1 LRCKANKPAKIT
13 RFNPMETSLTEKIQ
27 SVKGMHD
34 ILNDSTGD
42 WQYLEKTI
50 QTVLSRYGYEEIRTP
65 LVEKTELFERSIG
78 EATDIVSKEMYT
90 FPDRNDQRLTL
101 RPEGTASSVR
111 SLMQHGLYQNNPLRL
126 WYCGPMF
133 RYERPQKGRT
143 RQFHQIGAEV
153 YGLNG
158 PDIDAELIAM
168 SARFWKE
175 LGITG
180 LQLQLNTLGTN
191 AARQVYREVLVEYL
205 GDNEADL
212 DEDSRVRLLKN
223 PLRILDSKNPEMQA
237 LINDAPSMA
246 DYMDEESIDHFD
258 GLKQLLDEINIA
270 YTVNPRLVR
279 GLDYYSK
286 TVFEWLTDQLGAQA
300 TVCAGGRYDGLIEH
314 FGGKAIAGIGFAMGL
329 ERLVE
334 LMGSSEGRKNQ
345 QKPHVYLIIAGEET
359 VTTGFKLAEQL
370 KNELKELKL
379 LMHCGGGSFK
389 SQFKKADKSGAQLAL
404 ILGEDELQKQ
414 TISLK
419 PLRKE
424 GDQTEV
430 SWEKLAEVLRTE
442 LEL

>member
-1 LRCKANKPAKIT
+1 
-13 RFNPMETSLTEKIQ
+13 MTEKIQ

-191 AARQVYREVLVEYL
+191 AARQRYREVLVEYL
-205 GDNEADL
+205 SDNEADL

-237 LINDAPSMA
+237 LINAAPSMA
-246 DYMDEESIDHFD
+246 DHMDEESIDHFD

-286 TVFEWLTDQLGAQA
+286 TVFEWLTDKLGAQA

-334 LMGSSEGRKNQ
+334 LMGSSEERKNQ

-359 VTTGFKLAEQL
+359 LTTGFKLAEQL

-430 SWEKLAEVLRTE
+430 SWEKLAEVLRVK

>member
-1 LRCKANKPAKIT
+1 
-13 RFNPMETSLTEKIQ
+13 MTEKIQ

-191 AARQVYREVLVEYL
+191 VARQRYREVLVEYL
-205 GDNEADL
+205 GDNEVDL

-237 LINDAPSMA
+237 LINAAPSMA
-246 DYMDEESIDHFD
+246 DHMDEESIDHFD

-300 TVCAGGRYDGLIEH
+300 TVCAGGRYDGLIEQ
-314 FGGKAIAGIGFAMGL
+314 FGGKAIPGIGFAMGL

-334 LMGSSEGRKNQ
+334 LMGSSEERKNQ

-430 SWEKLAEVLRTE
+430 SWEKLAEVLRVE

>member
-1 LRCKANKPAKIT
+1 
-13 RFNPMETSLTEKIQ
+13 MTEKIQ

-34 ILNDSTGD
+34 ILNNSTGD

-50 QTVLSRYGYEEIRTP
+50 QTILARYGYEEIRTP

-90 FPDRNDQRLTL
+90 FPDRNGERLTL
-101 RPEGTASSVR
+101 RPEGTAGSVR

-168 SARFWKE
+168 SSRFWQE
-175 LGITG
+175 LDLPRLE
-180 LQLQLNTLGTN
+180 LQINTLGTS
-191 AARQVYREVLVEYL
+191 AARKHYREVLVEYFNDHKAEL
-205 GDNEADL
+205 DAD
-212 DEDSRVRLLKN
+212 SIVRLEKN
-223 PLRILDSKNPEMQA
+223 PLRILDSKNPEMQN
-237 LINDAPSMA
+237 LINSAPDMT
-246 DYMDEESIDHFD
+246 DHMDNESVEHFD
-258 GLKQLLDEINIA
+258 GLKQLLDDTNIA

-286 TVFEWLTDQLGAQA
+286 TVFEWVTDQLGAQG
-300 TVCAGGRYDGLIEH
+300 TVCAGGRYDSLIEH
-314 FGGKAIAGIGFAMGL
+314 FGGKAIPGIGFAMGL

-334 LMGSSEGRKNQ
+334 LMGSNEEREIQ
-345 QKPHVYLIIAGEET
+345 QKPHVYLIIAGEEA
-359 VTTGFKLAEQL
+359 VTKGFKLAEQL
-370 KNELKELKL
+370 KDELKELKV

-389 SQFKKADKSGAQLAL
+389 NQFKKADKSGAQLAL
-404 ILGEDELQKQ
+404 ILGEDEIQKQ

-424 GDQTEV
+424 AEQTEI
-430 SWEKLAEVLRTE
+430 SWEKLAEVLRVE

>member
-1 LRCKANKPAKIT
+1 
-13 RFNPMETSLTEKIQ
+13 METSLTEKIQ

-175 LGITG
+175 LGING

-191 AARQVYREVLVEYL
+191 VARQRYREVLVEYL
-205 GDNEADL
+205 SDNEADL

-237 LINDAPSMA
+237 LINAAPSMA
-246 DYMDEESIDHFD
+246 DYMDEESINHFE

-314 FGGKAIAGIGFAMGL
+314 FGGKAIPGIGFAMGL

-334 LMGSSEGRKNQ
+334 LMGSSEERKNQ

-359 VTTGFKLAEQL
+359 VTTGFKLAERL

-430 SWEKLAEVLRTE
+430 SWEKLAEVLRVE

>member
-1 LRCKANKPAKIT
+1 
-13 RFNPMETSLTEKIQ
+13 MTENIQ

-34 ILNDSTGD
+34 ILNDSTAN
-42 WQYLEKTI
+42 WQYLEKTV
-50 QTVLSRYGYEEIRTP
+50 QAVLCRYGYEEIRTP

-78 EATDIVSKEMYT
+78 EATDIVAKEMYT
-90 FPDRNDQRLTL
+90 FPDRNNERLTL
-101 RPEGTASSVR
+101 RPEGTAGSVR
-111 SLMQHGLYQNNPLRL
+111 SLMQHGLYQNSPLRL

-168 SARFWKE
+168 SARFWNE
-175 LGITG
+175 LGLAG
-180 LQLQLNTLGTN
+180 LELQINTLGTS
-191 AARQVYREVLVEYL
+191 AARKRYREVLVDYFSAHEST
-205 GDNEADL
+205 L
-212 DEDSRVRLLKN
+212 DEDSQIRLHKN

-237 LINDAPSMA
+237 IIDSAPSMS
-246 DYMDEESIDHFD
+246 DYMDTESTDHFE
-258 GLKQLLDEINIA
+258 GLKQLLAATNIS

-286 TVFEWLTDQLGAQA
+286 TVFEWVTDQLGAQG

-334 LMGSSEGRKNQ
+334 LIGHNEERHRQAS
-345 QKPHVYLIIAGEET
+345 PHVYLIIAGEGAELS
-359 VTTGFKLAEQL
+359 GFRLAEQL
-370 KNELKELKL
+370 KDELKELKL

-389 SQFKKADKSGAQLAL
+389 SQFKKADRSGAQIAL
-404 ILGEDELQKQ
+404 ILGEDELKKQ
-414 TISLK
+414 VVSMK
-419 PLRKE
+419 PLRRQ
-424 GDQTEV
+424 GDQTEIGWDKV
-430 SWEKLAEVLRTE
+430 ANALKAELH
-442 LEL
+442 L

>member
-1 LRCKANKPAKIT
+1 
-13 RFNPMETSLTEKIQ
+13 MTEKIQ